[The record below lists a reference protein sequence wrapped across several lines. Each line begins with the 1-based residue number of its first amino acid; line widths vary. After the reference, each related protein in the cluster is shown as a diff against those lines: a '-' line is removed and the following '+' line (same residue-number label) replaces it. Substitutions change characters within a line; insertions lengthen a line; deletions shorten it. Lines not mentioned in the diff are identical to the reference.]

1 MKLQIRCFNIQTD
14 SCSASLTAGKINDTL
29 CVYFLQYSEFIEA
42 SSLHLSIEKEHSTV
56 LKALLS
62 IERDQ

>member
-1 MKLQIRCFNIQTD
+1 MKLQIRCFIIQTD

-42 SSLHLSIEKEHSTV
+42 NSLHLSTEKEHSQQ
-56 LKALLS
+56 LC
-62 IERDQ
+62 